1 MGMIEMGVRRP
12 EFLTK
17 GPTGPRGSESHDQDT
32 NKRSRTRSR
41 TRESCF
47 IESELEK
54 IFDGRTYPD
63 DFEENEKID
72 AAPKVDDD
80 DHMCYLRNH
89 SIMNKYR
96 LELTIGEG
104 AFGKVVS
111 AKDLNRN
118 RHYAIKIVKNVKKY
132 RKSARYEIL
141 ILKKISNSDQSN
153 KYCIELKNHFVYFG
167 HACLV
172 FRKYGISVYEFMK
185 LNSFFPFPTKH
196 AINISY
202 QLCAG
207 IKFLHGLNIIHTDLK
222 PENMV
227 FVDDAFTVCNS
238 PESRVN
244 EKILHSSDIKI
255 IDFGNGIFEDDDHST
270 TICTRHYRPPEVILE
285 LGYNR
290 KVDVWSAGCIMFEV
304 YTGVTMFKA
313 HSNLEHLFMIEVIL
327 GKIPQ
332 KLIQNTKKTKY
343 FKRNRPDW
351 DALDSDEQRHVRK
364 CKFLEDYFE
373 SNKSEDS
380 QMVDILD
387 IMLEIDPGHR
397 QDIRSCLKHN
407 LFDNIPH

>member
-1 MGMIEMGVRRP
+1 MFFFVC
-12 EFLTK
+12 L
-17 GPTGPRGSESHDQDT
+17 Q
-32 NKRSRTRSR
+32 
-41 TRESCF
+41 
-47 IESELEK
+47 K
-54 IFDGRTYPD
+54 I
-63 DFEENEKID
+63 ID
-72 AAPKVDDD
+72 
-80 DHMCYLRNH
+80 
-89 SIMNKYR
+89 R

-172 FRKYGISVYEFMK
+172 FRKYGISVYEFMVILFYLFNTVYINQIKK

-238 PESRVN
+238 SESV
-244 EKILHSSDIKI
+244 
-255 IDFGNGIFEDDDHST
+255 FF
-270 TICTRHYRPPEVILE
+270 
-285 LGYNR
+285 
-290 KVDVWSAGCIMFEV
+290 
-304 YTGVTMFKA
+304 
-313 HSNLEHLFMIEVIL
+313 
-327 GKIPQ
+327 
-332 KLIQNTKKTKY
+332 
-343 FKRNRPDW
+343 
-351 DALDSDEQRHVRK
+351 
-364 CKFLEDYFE
+364 
-373 SNKSEDS
+373 
-380 QMVDILD
+380 
-387 IMLEIDPGHR
+387 
-397 QDIRSCLKHN
+397 
-407 LFDNIPH
+407 